1 MKRILITGG
10 AGFIGHHL
18 IEYMLETTDYEIVS
32 LDRLDVSS
40 NLSRIH
46 EVIKNNEE
54 WKKRVKIVWHDLKA
68 QLNDF
73 VVQQIGKID
82 YILHLAAGSHVDR
95 SVVNPVGFVMDNVV
109 GTTNLLEYARHQLPD
124 LDVFLYFSTDEVFGP
139 AVNGTKFAEDDRHN
153 PCNPYSA
160 SKSAAEQI
168 CNAYKVTY
176 NMPVITT
183 HTMNVYGIRQNK
195 EKFIPL
201 VIDKLKNNKK
211 ILIHS
216 NKDKTLPGA
225 RKYLHA
231 KDVSAAMLYLLE
243 NGNAGEKYNIAS
255 NTEVSNLELAQIIA
269 GIMNKEL
276 DYELAY
282 PQSTRGHNDFRY
294 SISGEKMKK
303 MGWAQQIKLED
314 GLRGIVEWV
323 LENE

>member
-1 MKRILITGG
+1 
-10 AGFIGHHL
+10 
-18 IEYMLETTDYEIVS
+18 
-32 LDRLDVSS
+32 
-40 NLSRIH
+40 
-46 EVIKNNEE
+46 
-54 WKKRVKIVWHDLKA
+54 
-68 QLNDF
+68 
-73 VVQQIGKID
+73 
-82 YILHLAAGSHVDR
+82 
-95 SVVNPVGFVMDNVV
+95 
-109 GTTNLLEYARHQLPD
+109 
-124 LDVFLYFSTDEVFGP
+124 
-139 AVNGTKFAEDDRHN
+139 
-153 PCNPYSA
+153 
-160 SKSAAEQI
+160 
-168 CNAYKVTY
+168 
-176 NMPVITT
+176 MPVITT

-255 NTEVSNLELAQIIA
+255 NTEVNNLELAQIIA